1 MSLYENLFRHILYP
15 FYESALRRRQTLR
28 YLAEYERSQ
37 WLSADEVAA
46 LQWSGLKRLIEHCW
60 REVPYYQRQWKAL
73 GITPSDIASP
83 ADFAR
88 LPSLDK
94 SAIRENFEDLHAP
107 SMRSQLMYK
116 ATGGSTGEPLRFGYT
131 RESYERRIAVMFRG
145 YAWAGA
151 RIGRRTLFLWGGA
164 VGRPSRAETIKER
177 LYQTAFNRR
186 MLDVFKLSDAA
197 LPSFVEEI
205 RRFRPEIVVGY
216 AGPLHQLA
224 AWMLRSGQRIA
235 APHAVLSAAEALEDF
250 QRDTIADAFGCPVFN
265 TYGCREFMLIAS
277 ECGECEGL
285 HVNAD
290 HLVVELDPVS
300 IDHGGTETGEVVITD
315 LHNWGM
321 PLLRYRNGDVATR
334 SPASQSRCRRG
345 LPLLQRVDGRKL
357 DLLRTADGH
366 ILPGEFFPHMLKD
379 IPGVRRFQVV
389 QEHLN
394 SLSLNIVADADFGP
408 DQEAEIRREFDKVA
422 GDSTTLDIQRVEDI
436 PLTASGKR
444 RVTISRLP

>member
-1 MSLYENLFRHILYP
+1 VSLYENLFRHILYP

-107 SMRSQLMYK
+107 SLRSQLMYK

-164 VGRPSRAETIKER
+164 VGRPSRAETIKEW
-177 LYQTAFNRR
+177 LYQSAFNRR
-186 MLDVFKLSDAA
+186 MLDVFKLSEAA

-205 RRFRPEIVVGY
+205 RRFRPEIIVGY
-216 AGPLHQLA
+216 AGPLHELA
-224 AWMLRSGQRIA
+224 AWMQRTGQRIA

-250 QRDTIADAFGCPVFN
+250 QRDTIASAFGCPVFN

-300 IDHGGTETGEVVITD
+300 VDDGGTETGEVVITD

-334 SPASQSRCRRG
+334 SPASQARCRRG

-357 DLLRTADGH
+357 DLLRTADGR

-394 SLSLNIVADADFGP
+394 SLSLNVVADADFGP

-422 GDSTTLDIQRVEDI
+422 GDSTLLDIQRVEDI

-444 RVTISRLP
+444 RVTVSRLP